1 MARGTIPAPACTMLI
16 MSQVEAD
23 VTWYHIDIVALLSH
37 QTCYLK
43 VNTLSVGS
51 MKPEPRVGMLVGMK
65 RPAKSR
71 HRVPGACPNFVFT
84 RPAGYRNWPE
94 FGPRMPDAVT
104 AFDAVGRRGASAGAE
119 RKLKQRA
126 GARHQVDL
134 AVTLQSPSEKAAS
147 TASGGGGAGNPPG
160 LAQAKNLLVH
170 FQRLWA

>member
-1 MARGTIPAPACTMLI
+1 MP
-16 MSQVEAD
+16 
-23 VTWYHIDIVALLSH
+23 DIVTGLNLGQGCQMPQQRLMLL
-37 QTCYLK
+37 
-43 VNTLSVGS
+43 V
-51 MKPEPRVGMLVGMK
+51 
-65 RPAKSR
+65 
-71 HRVPGACPNFVFT
+71 
-84 RPAGYRNWPE
+84 
-94 FGPRMPDAVT
+94 
-104 AFDAVGRRGASAGAE
+104 GASAGAE

>member
-1 MARGTIPAPACTMLI
+1 MIR
-16 MSQVEAD
+16 QKFE
-23 VTWYHIDIVALLSH
+23 
-37 QTCYLK
+37 
-43 VNTLSVGS
+43 
-51 MKPEPRVGMLVGMK
+51 RVGRANVACARAAPTNSIK
-65 RPAKSR
+65 R
-71 HRVPGACPNFVFT
+71 C
-84 RPAGYRNWPE
+84 Y
-94 FGPRMPDAVT
+94 
-104 AFDAVGRRGASAGAE
+104 GAE

>member
-1 MARGTIPAPACTMLI
+1 
-16 MSQVEAD
+16 
-23 VTWYHIDIVALLSH
+23 
-37 QTCYLK
+37 
-43 VNTLSVGS
+43 
-51 MKPEPRVGMLVGMK
+51 
-65 RPAKSR
+65 
-71 HRVPGACPNFVFT
+71 
-84 RPAGYRNWPE
+84 
-94 FGPRMPDAVT
+94 MPDAVT

-170 FQRLWA
+170 FQRLWREGATDGQRAEAKRKGSEEAEGEQAQDFGVRLQKIGHSERP